1 MKKRHY
7 GSGHGGENGYRAK
20 HSEKKEEGDLS
31 RRTMEMQEDEMIRS
45 DRSQIAN
52 LPQGVIMRPYRDAY
66 DYMPE
71 GINDGIS
78 GVDDQ
83 ISEDNRGRDQSF
95 RPKKV

>member
-7 GSGHGGENGYRAK
+7 GSGHGGENGYRA
-20 HSEKKEEGDLS
+20 ERGDSGEASLA
-31 RRTMEMQEDEMIRS
+31 RRTKEMQEDEMIRN
-45 DRSQIAN
+45 DESQVAN
-52 LPQGVIMRPYRDAY
+52 LPQSVVMRAYRDSY
-66 DYMPE
+66 DYVPE

-83 ISEDNRGRDQSF
+83 ISEDNRGRDKSF